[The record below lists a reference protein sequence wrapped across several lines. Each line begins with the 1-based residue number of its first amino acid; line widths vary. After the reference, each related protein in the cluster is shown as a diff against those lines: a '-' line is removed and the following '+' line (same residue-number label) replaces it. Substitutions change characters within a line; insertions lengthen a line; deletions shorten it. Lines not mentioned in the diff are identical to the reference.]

1 MNNTK
6 ISWILAACA
15 GICLLSGCNGE
26 NKQIFDQAE
35 KDFAQG
41 SYEYALE
48 GYQASA
54 ANNWKT
60 AESYRGAGL
69 CSLRLGNY
77 ENAIAFFTNALNCEK
92 VGKSLGRDILAYR
105 AAAEWNAGLLENAMA
120 DCQTMASEYTMD
132 ADTYYLTGK
141 VALSMDSY
149 DEASTNFRKAY
160 EEEPTY
166 DMAID
171 IYEAYLD
178 RDMEAD
184 GTKYLETA
192 LEKEAKDAEDHCDRG
207 RVYYYMEDYQNAR
220 EELTQASNAGST
232 EALLLLGKVYLAQND
247 ISNARSMYNDYVS
260 KEGSSAA
267 GYNGLALC
275 DIAEG
280 NYAEAL
286 TDINNGLPSADTEEM
301 QDLLYNEI
309 VVYEKQLDFA
319 TALQK
324 AREYLE
330 IYPEDE
336 EMSREMK
343 FLESRITGSAAQD
356 SVSSEES
363 VSMEGS
369 TDAVQAEA
377 Q

>member
-1 MNNTK
+1 MKNKK

-15 GICLLSGCNGE
+15 GMCLLAGCGGE
-26 NKQIFDQAE
+26 KQEIFQQAE

-41 SYEYALE
+41 SYAYALE

-54 ANNWKT
+54 ANDWRT
-60 AESYRGAGL
+60 AESYRGAGI
-69 CSLRLGNY
+69 CSMRLGNY
-77 ENAIAFFTNALNCEK
+77 EDAIAFFTNALNCEK
-92 VGKSLGRDILAYR
+92 EGKSLGRDILSYR
-105 AAAEWNAGLLENAMA
+105 AAAEWNAGLLDDAMA
-120 DCQTMASEYTMD
+120 DCQTLAQEYTMD
-132 ADTYYLTGK
+132 ADIYYLTGK

-149 DEASTNFRKAY
+149 DEASSNFQKAY
-160 EEEPTY
+160 EEDSSY

-192 LEKEAKDAEDHCDRG
+192 LTAEAKDAEDHCDRG
-207 RVYYYMEDYQNAR
+207 RVYYYMEDYTNAR
-220 EELTQASNAGST
+220 KELIQASNDGNT
-232 EALLLLGKVYLAQND
+232 EALLLLGKVYLASND
-247 ISNARSMYNDYVS
+247 ISNARSMYRDYVS
-260 KEGSSAA
+260 SEGASAA

-280 NYAEAL
+280 NYADAL
-286 TDINNGLPSADTEEM
+286 TNINNGFSSADTEEM

-309 VVYEKQLDFA
+309 VIYEKQLDFS

-330 IYPEDE
+330 IFPEDE
-336 EMSREMK
+336 EMTREMK
-343 FLESRITGSAAQD
+343 FLESRTANTTAQETASSDD
-356 SVSSEES
+356 SVSVENGGAAEE
-363 VSMEGS
+363 G
-369 TDAVQAEA
+369 EA